1 MIMKTEVRKI
11 YSSGRGSYIV
21 TLPKDWVEKNG
32 LKAGDGIL
40 MQIGDKSIVIST
52 GENSKKP
59 KKDALIDAKNL
70 EGEPLIRRIISYYLA
85 GYDSL
90 RIIVYNEE
98 HRRAV
103 ALASDILIGAEVI
116 EDLGKEIVLEIFL
129 DDTRY
134 RPMDIIEKMGNI
146 CVAMLSD
153 FCTALKNLDRYIC
166 STLHVREEEV
176 DRLHFLV
183 LRQLKSVVRQCG
195 SMDLQT
201 TKALEF
207 RTVVRAFERIAD
219 HIANMSESLLKLGKP
234 IPELCDLVKEV
245 HELLKTANISFL
257 KKDTELADFVLNEFG
272 NISKRENEFHRRFIE
287 QDVRV
292 ALCMKSI
299 IDSLFRIA
307 AYSADIAE
315 VVINMC
321 VPD

>member
-1 MIMKTEVRKI
+1 MKREVRKV
-11 YSSGRGSYIV
+11 YSSGRSSYIV
-21 TLPKDWVEKNG
+21 TLPKDWVERNG
-32 LKAGDGIL
+32 LKAGDGVI
-40 MQIGDKSIVIST
+40 MEIGDGTIIISV
-52 GENSKKP
+52 GKEEKI
-59 KKDALIDAKNL
+59 KKDALIDAKDL
-70 EGEPLIRRIISYYLA
+70 EGEPLIRRIISFYLA

-90 RIIVYNEE
+90 RIKVYNEE

-116 EDLGKEIVLEIFL
+116 EDLGKEIVLEIFM

-134 RPMDIIEKMGNI
+134 KPMDIVEKMGNI
-146 CVAMLSD
+146 CIAMLSD
-153 FCTALKNLDRYIC
+153 FCTALRNLDRYIC
-166 STLHVREEEV
+166 STLHVREEEI

-195 SMDLQT
+195 SNDLQT

-219 HIANMSESLLKLGKP
+219 HIANMSDSLMKLGKP
-234 IPELCDLVKEV
+234 IPELCDLVNDV

-257 KKDTELADFVLNEFG
+257 RKDTELADFVLNEFG
-272 NISKRENEFHRRFIE
+272 KLSEMEDAIYRQFIE
-287 QDVRV
+287 QNVKE
-292 ALCMKSI
+292 ALFMKSI

>member
-1 MIMKTEVRKI
+1 MEMKREVRKV
-11 YSSGRGSYIV
+11 YSSGRSSYII
-21 TLPKDWVEKNG
+21 TLPKDWVERNG
-32 LKAGDGIL
+32 LKAGDGVI
-40 MQIGDKSIVIST
+40 MEIGERTIVISVDKEEKT
-52 GENSKKP
+52 
-59 KKDALIDAKNL
+59 KKDALIDAKDL
-70 EGEPLIRRIISYYLA
+70 EGEPLIRRIISFYLA

-90 RIIVYNEE
+90 RIKVYNEE

-116 EDLGKEIVLEIFL
+116 EDLGKEIVLEIFM

-134 RPMDIIEKMGNI
+134 KPIDIIEKMGNI

-219 HIANMSESLLKLGKP
+219 HIANMSDSLMKLGKP
-234 IPELCDLVKEV
+234 IPELCDLVNDI
-245 HELLKTANISFL
+245 HELLRTANISFL
-257 KKDTELADFVLNEFG
+257 REDTELADFVLNEFG
-272 NISKRENEFHRRFIE
+272 VLSEMEDDIYRRFIE
-287 QDVRV
+287 QNVKD
-292 ALCMKSI
+292 ALFMKSI

>member
-1 MIMKTEVRKI
+1 MKREVRKV
-11 YSSGRGSYIV
+11 YSSGRSSYIV
-21 TLPKDWVEKNG
+21 TLPKDWVERNG
-32 LKAGDGIL
+32 LKAGDGVI
-40 MQIGDKSIVIST
+40 MEIGDGTIVISV
-52 GENSKKP
+52 GKEEKI
-59 KKDALIDAKNL
+59 KKDALIDAKDL
-70 EGEPLIRRIISYYLA
+70 EGEPLIRRIISFYLA

-90 RIIVYNEE
+90 RIKVYNEE

-116 EDLGKEIVLEIFL
+116 EDLGKEIVLEIFM

-134 RPMDIIEKMGNI
+134 KPMDIVEKMGNI
-146 CVAMLSD
+146 CIAMLSD
-153 FCTALKNLDRYIC
+153 FCTALRNLDRYIC
-166 STLHVREEEV
+166 STLHVREEEI

-195 SMDLQT
+195 SNDLQT

-219 HIANMSESLLKLGKP
+219 HIANMSDSLMKLGKP
-234 IPELCDLVKEV
+234 IPELCDLVNDV

-257 KKDTELADFVLNEFG
+257 RKDTELADFVLNEFG
-272 NISKRENEFHRRFIE
+272 KLSEMEDAIYRQFIE
-287 QDVRV
+287 QNVKE
-292 ALCMKSI
+292 ALFMKSI

>member
-1 MIMKTEVRKI
+1 MEMKREVRKV
-11 YSSGRGSYIV
+11 YSSGRSSYII
-21 TLPKDWVEKNG
+21 TLPKDWVERNG
-32 LKAGDGIL
+32 LKAGDGVI
-40 MQIGDKSIVIST
+40 MEIGERTIVISVDKEEKT
-52 GENSKKP
+52 
-59 KKDALIDAKNL
+59 KKDALIDAKDL
-70 EGEPLIRRIISYYLA
+70 EGEPLIRRIISFYLA

-90 RIIVYNEE
+90 RIKVYNEE

-116 EDLGKEIVLEIFL
+116 EDLGKEIVLEIFM

-134 RPMDIIEKMGNI
+134 KPMDIIEKMGNI

-195 SMDLQT
+195 SMDIQT

-219 HIANMSESLLKLGKP
+219 HIANMSDSLMKLGKP
-234 IPELCDLVKEV
+234 IPELCDLVNDI

-257 KKDTELADFVLNEFG
+257 REDTELADFVLNEFG
-272 NISKRENEFHRRFIE
+272 VLSEMEDDIYRRFIE
-287 QDVRV
+287 QNVKD
-292 ALCMKSI
+292 ALFMKSI

>member
-1 MIMKTEVRKI
+1 MEMKREVRKV
-11 YSSGRGSYIV
+11 YSSGRSSYIV
-21 TLPKDWVEKNG
+21 TLPKDWVERNG
-32 LKAGDGIL
+32 LKAGDGVI
-40 MQIGDKSIVIST
+40 MEIGDGTIVISV
-52 GENSKKP
+52 GKEEKI
-59 KKDALIDAKNL
+59 KKDALIDAKDL
-70 EGEPLIRRIISYYLA
+70 EGEPLIRRIISFYLA

-90 RIIVYNEE
+90 RIKVYNEE

-116 EDLGKEIVLEIFL
+116 EDLGKEIVLEIFM

-134 RPMDIIEKMGNI
+134 KPMDIIEKMGNI

-166 STLHVREEEV
+166 STLHVREEEI

-195 SMDLQT
+195 STDLQT

-219 HIANMSESLLKLGKP
+219 HIANMSDSLMKLGKP
-234 IPELCDLVKEV
+234 IPELCDLVNDV
-245 HELLKTANISFL
+245 HGLLKTANVSFL
-257 KKDTELADFVLNEFG
+257 REDTELADFVLNEFG
-272 NISKRENEFHRRFIE
+272 ELSETEDEIYRRFIE
-287 QDVRV
+287 QNVKD
-292 ALCMKSI
+292 ALFMKSI